1 MMARQLL
8 LIGGAKMTTENVEGG
23 ETCEALASPTAAR
36 SGPVSHAVFQ
46 LTRLTRT
53 IVATLLRPLGLY
65 PGQELVMMYLWDRGP
80 LRQTDLVRLTSSDAP
95 TMTRMIQ
102 RLEHAGFV
110 RRFPSSE
117 DKRAHLVEATP
128 ASRGLQHQIEDVWRQ
143 LEEMTVG
150 GLDDQERDTVL
161 RVVEGLGHRLAGAA
175 MGPGRDLL
183 TP

>member
-1 MMARQLL
+1 MV
-8 LIGGAKMTTENVEGG
+8 TESIEGG
-23 ETCEALASPTAAR
+23 EACEAMALPTAAR

-110 RRFPSSE
+110 RRFPSPE

-128 ASRGLQHQIEDVWRQ
+128 ASRGLRDQIEGIWRQ
-143 LEEMTVG
+143 MEEMTVG
-150 GLDDQERDTVL
+150 GLDDQERDAVL
-161 RVVEGLGHRLAGAA
+161 RVVQGLAHRLAGSA
-175 MGPGRDLL
+175 MESTDDELL

>member
-1 MMARQLL
+1 MA
-8 LIGGAKMTTENVEGG
+8 TEGTANP
-23 ETCEALASPTAAR
+23 ETCEAMALPTAAR

-110 RRFPSSE
+110 RRFPSPE

-128 ASRGLQHQIEDVWRQ
+128 ASRGLRDQIEGVWRQ
-143 LEEMTVG
+143 IEEMTVG
-150 GLDDQERDTVL
+150 GLSDAERTTVL
-161 RVVEGLGHRLAGAA
+161 RVVQGLEHRLAGAA
-175 MGPGRDLL
+175 LGSNDGDTL